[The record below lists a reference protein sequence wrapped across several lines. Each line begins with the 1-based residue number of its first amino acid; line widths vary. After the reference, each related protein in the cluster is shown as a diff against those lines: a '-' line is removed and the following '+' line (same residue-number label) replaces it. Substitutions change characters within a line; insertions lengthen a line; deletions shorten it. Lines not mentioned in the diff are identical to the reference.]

1 MAADDLDGVAQLNAR
16 AFAQSWPRGSFAA
29 ALAAGDECW
38 VMESNGKRIG
48 HGVLSAAAAEA
59 HLLIVC
65 IDPALQGQGFGRAL
79 TRHLLRRAEARAAKV
94 AFLEVRPSNHAA
106 IVLYAKLGFREIGRR
121 HAYYATGGPTSSG
134 REDAIVMGLTLG
146 ANEALPSP

>member
-1 MAADDLDGVAQLNAR
+1 MTVDDLDGVAALNAR
-16 AFAQSWPRGSFAA
+16 AFAQSWPRRSFAG

-38 VMESNGKRIG
+38 VVESNGKRIG

-65 IDPALQGQGFGRAL
+65 IDPALQGRGFGRAL
-79 TRHLLRRAEARAAKV
+79 TRHLLRRAEARGAKV

-106 IVLYAKLGFREIGRR
+106 IALYAKLGFREIGRR

-146 ANEALPSP
+146 TSKAPPLP